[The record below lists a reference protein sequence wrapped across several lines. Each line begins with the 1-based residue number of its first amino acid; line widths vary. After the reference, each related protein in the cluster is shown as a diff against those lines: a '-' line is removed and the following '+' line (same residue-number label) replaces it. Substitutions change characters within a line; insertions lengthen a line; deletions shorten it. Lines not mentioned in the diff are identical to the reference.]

1 MTEADVIQPSASI
14 ASVGKGIRYIGDH
27 CYGYSGVLASAATP
41 VTFLDFT
48 TGSGYIVMDL
58 QCFNHAINGAGN
70 NLQYQV
76 FLNDIMVIA
85 QTNFDQNNPYN
96 RLRLI
101 VPPFTRYV
109 VKVDNL
115 SGAADTASV
124 SITGRVYGA
133 E

>member
-1 MTEADVIQPSASI
+1 MSPEAVPSN
-14 ASVGKGIRYIGDH
+14 ASVASTGEGLRYIGDH
-27 CYGYSGVLASAATP
+27 CYAYSGVLASAATP

-76 FLNDIMVIA
+76 FLNDVMVIA

-96 RLRLI
+96 RLRLV

-115 SGAADTASV
+115 TGAADNASV
-124 SITGRVYGA
+124 SVTGRVYGV

>member
-1 MTEADVIQPSASI
+1 MAPVQPSASI
-14 ASVGKGIRYIGDH
+14 AATGLGIRYIGKDPQ
-27 CYGYSGVLASAATP
+27 YAYAYSGVKASAATP
-41 VTFLDFT
+41 AVFLDFT
-48 TGSGYIVMDL
+48 TGSGTWVADM

-76 FLNDIMVIA
+76 FLNDLMVIA

-96 RLRLI
+96 RLRLV
-101 VPPFTRYV
+101 VPPFTRFT

-115 SGAADTASV
+115 SGSADDASV
-124 SITGRVYGA
+124 SVTGRVYGA